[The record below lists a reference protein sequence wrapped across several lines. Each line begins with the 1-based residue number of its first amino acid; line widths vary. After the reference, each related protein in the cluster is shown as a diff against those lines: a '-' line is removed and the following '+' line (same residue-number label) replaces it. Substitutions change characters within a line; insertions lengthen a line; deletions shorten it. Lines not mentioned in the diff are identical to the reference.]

1 MKKYAYTLITS
12 LGAAVTA
19 QAEIPVYREHTL
31 TMQETLVI
39 GDTGPA
45 YFRNVKL
52 AANANGTFSVIE
64 AENRKLVQVH
74 SVDLLM
80 SAGLP
85 VDLVLEVRGDMS
97 RSCLA
102 LETPLV
108 TRQGNTFT
116 IAVAETPYD
125 PQIQCFSPHTDFVLN
140 IPLDLAGLEAG
151 EYTVAV
157 NGVEKRFTLASDQ
170 N

>member
-1 MKKYAYTLITS
+1 MKNYAYTLIAS
-12 LGAAVTA
+12 LGAAAGA
-19 QAEIPVYREHTL
+19 QADIPVYREHTL
-31 TMQETLVI
+31 TLQETLVI
-39 GDTGPA
+39 VDSGTA

-52 AANANGTFSVIE
+52 AANANGSFSIVA
-64 AENRKLVQVH
+64 AENRNLAQIH
-74 SVDLLM
+74 SVTLLM

-85 VDLVLEVRGDMS
+85 VNLALEIRGDMS

-108 TRQGNTFT
+108 ARHGNTFT

-140 IPLDLAGLEAG
+140 LPLDLAGLAAG
-151 EYTVAV
+151 AYTVSV
-157 NGVEKRFTLASDQ
+157 NGVEKTFTLAADQ
-170 N
+170 P